1 MKLATPGVLVTVVG
15 AVLILAA
22 AGWGY
27 WHAGSHGWLLVHVN
41 DIALK
46 SETRL
51 YGSIDTA
58 EVTFRDATGRLLA
71 TGTDSRMVHPTAGD
85 CRPEE
90 REGGPA
96 WRECF
101 ETQSQ
106 WFMTWVRQIQT
117 AMVRLE
123 NCTIHQVPAV
133 IEESRDRWW
142 LWWVPHPHLDNSAR
156 THFTVT
162 MWIDSGDCRPADR

>member
-1 MKLATPGVLVTVVG
+1 MKLATPGVL
-15 AVLILAA
+15 
-22 AGWGY
+22 
-27 WHAGSHGWLLVHVN
+27 
-41 DIALK
+41 
-46 SETRL
+46 
-51 YGSIDTA
+51 
-58 EVTFRDATGRLLA
+58 
-71 TGTDSRMVHPTAGD
+71 
-85 CRPEE
+85 
-90 REGGPA
+90 GGPA